1 MILTLKVLE
10 QNDPLK
16 MDYYR
21 HSIANG
27 KTAGVILYDPTS
39 HHADAATACNMG
51 SSNIGPN
58 HVKMLI
64 V

>member
-1 MILTLKVLE
+1 
-10 QNDPLK
+10 
-16 MDYYR
+16 MDYR

-27 KTAGVILYDPTS
+27 ENAGVILYDPTS

-64 V
+64 VWWL